1 MDAKM
6 FVRVTKSQAV
16 VDDFYWFG
24 IDENGQPID
33 YGKGDK
39 VNVNAIDELET
50 VHNVIIFEKLWM
62 SHFGSGFMETWRSN
76 ASHGPTGRLRTE
88 DAGENGGFL
97 VVAVPRTCPACQQD
111 SG

>member
-1 MDAKM
+1 M

-76 ASHGPTGRLRTE
+76 ASHGE
-88 DAGENGGFL
+88 DTGENTGENRFCLGSWR
-97 VVAVPRTCPACQQD
+97 PK
-111 SG
+111 G